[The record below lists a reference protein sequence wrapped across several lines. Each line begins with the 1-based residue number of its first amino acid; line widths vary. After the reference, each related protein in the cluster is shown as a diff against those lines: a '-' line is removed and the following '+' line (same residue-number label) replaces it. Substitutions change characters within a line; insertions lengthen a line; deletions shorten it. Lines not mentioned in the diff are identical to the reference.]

1 MLIPSGFA
9 SGFGLAAALIVAI
22 GAQNLFVL
30 RQGLLRRHVMPVV
43 MFCTLSDVLL
53 VSAGVLGMGVIVQ
66 KMPALIWVMSLGGAV
81 FLAWYGLGAL
91 RRAFAPAAMVADG
104 GGGTDS
110 LAGTLG
116 RAAAFTYL
124 NPHVYLDTVLLMGA
138 VGGGLPGA
146 ARPLFVAG
154 AATASVLWFTGLGFG
169 ARLLR
174 PIFARPAAWRV
185 LDGIV
190 AAVML
195 GLAGMLAV
203 RGLGGA
209 APYLATWHWL

>member
-43 MFCTLSDVLL
+43 MFCALSDMLL
-53 VSAGVLGMGVIVQ
+53 VSAGVLGMGVIVR

-91 RRAFAPAAMVADG
+91 RRACAPGALVADG
-104 GGGTDS
+104 RDGADS

-138 VGGGLPGA
+138 VGGALPGT

-154 AATASVLWFTGLGFG
+154 AATASALWFAGLGFG

-185 LDGIV
+185 LDGMV

-195 GLAGMLAV
+195 ALAGMLTM

-209 APYLATWHWL
+209 APYLATLHRL

>member
-43 MFCTLSDVLL
+43 MFCTLSDMVL

-66 KMPALIWVMSLGGAV
+66 RMPALIWVMSLGGAV

-91 RRAFAPAAMVADG
+91 RRAFAPVAMVADG
-104 GGGTDS
+104 REGQHS

-154 AATASVLWFTGLGFG
+154 AATASALWFTGLGFG
-169 ARLLR
+169 ARLLH
-174 PIFARPAAWRV
+174 PVFARPAAWRV
-185 LDGIV
+185 LDGLV

-195 GLAGMLAV
+195 MLAGMLAV
-203 RGLGGA
+203 RGVGGA
-209 APYLATWHWL
+209 APYLAALHWL

>member
-9 SGFGLAAALIVAI
+9 SGFGLTAALIVAI

-30 RQGLLRRHVMPVV
+30 RQGLLRRHVAPVV
-43 MFCTLSDVLL
+43 MFCALSDMLL
-53 VSAGVLGMGVIVQ
+53 VSAGVLGMGAVVRTI
-66 KMPALIWVMSLGGAV
+66 PALVWVMSLGGAV

-91 RRAFAPAAMVADG
+91 RRAMAPAAMVADERDRP
-104 GGGTDS
+104 DS
-110 LAGTLG
+110 LRGTLG
-116 RAAAFTYL
+116 RVAAFTYL

-138 VGGGLPGA
+138 VGGGLPGP

-154 AATASVLWFTGLGFG
+154 AATASALWFTGLGFG
-169 ARLLR
+169 AQLLR
-174 PIFARPAAWRV
+174 PVFARPAAWRV

-190 AAVML
+190 AVVML
-195 GLAGMLAV
+195 ALAGMLAV

-209 APYLATWHWL
+209 APYLAALYRF

>member
-30 RQGLLRRHVMPVV
+30 RQGLLRRHVVPVV
-43 MFCTLSDVLL
+43 MFCTLSDMLL

-81 FLAWYGLGAL
+81 FLAWYGFGAL
-91 RRAFAPAAMVADG
+91 RRAFAPSAMVAEG
-104 GGGTDS
+104 GSGQDS

-138 VGGGLPGA
+138 VGGGLPGG

-154 AATASVLWFTGLGFG
+154 AATASALWFTGLGFG

-195 GLAGMLAV
+195 ALAGMLAV
-203 RGLGGA
+203 RGLGA
-209 APYLATWHWL
+209 ATPWLAMLHRL